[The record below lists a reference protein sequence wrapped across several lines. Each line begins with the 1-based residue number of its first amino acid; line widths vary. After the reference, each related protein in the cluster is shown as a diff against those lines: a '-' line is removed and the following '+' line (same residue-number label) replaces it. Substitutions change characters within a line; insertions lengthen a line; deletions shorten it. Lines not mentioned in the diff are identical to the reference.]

1 MNNAKSLTRKWKT
14 PLQIVI
20 EVIMPYINWNC
31 SNRKWNIGM
40 FCLGRHAQ
48 TYLRWIHTP
57 GPRVKTIPE
66 FQSVGPGG
74 PRAKEST
81 WKMNPWKRH
90 FFPPFFYLREARL
103 LKGPLSLSAY
113 LKLQYGNLL
122 SFEIQIPQR
131 SHRKRLY
138 FLFCLIFELPEFLV
152 DCLFSSGRLAR
163 PAGDSGES
171 HTFSGTLGFWISAI
185 FVSVGI

>member
-90 FFPPFFYLREARL
+90 FFP
-103 LKGPLSLSAY
+103 
-113 LKLQYGNLL
+113 
-122 SFEIQIPQR
+122 
-131 SHRKRLY
+131 
-138 FLFCLIFELPEFLV
+138 
-152 DCLFSSGRLAR
+152 LFSTCVKLASSKAR
-163 PAGDSGES
+163 FLCPRTSSYNTEICCPLKSRSLRD
-171 HTFSGTLGFWISAI
+171 HTENACIFYSAS
-185 FVSVGI
+185 FLSYRSF